1 MCEVSTEGAKG
12 SWRVER
18 EKRERR
24 RKKGREGGKAGRLRE
39 REQAQRGE
47 DKGQML
53 VLPED
58 DTLCGEAGP
67 WMAGRRGSQHMHQ
80 RGWPSITGLLCQ
92 RLPCRTL
99 GLDARIWSSLKA
111 PSWIGNG
118 HISSWWVIQT
128 RLLEVSV
135 QNKTDKW
142 RAQNS
147 RNRFPTSLAGQELK
161 CWMKFI

>member
-1 MCEVSTEGAKG
+1 MCEASTEGQKG
-12 SWRVER
+12 LWGLK
-18 EKRERR
+18 EKREREGER
-24 RKKGREGGKAGRLRE
+24 RAGREGRRGDWE
-39 REQAQRGE
+39 RESKHSGE
-47 DKGQML
+47 KTKGQML

-128 RLLEVSV
+128 SLLEVSV

-161 CWMKFI
+161 CWMTFI